1 MIAPILDEIA
11 NEYQGRLRIAKL
23 NIDENPQTPPKFGI
37 RGIPTLILFK
47 NGTVE
52 AQKVGAL
59 SKSQL
64 AASWTAPVRG
74 YLGNQGRNAQPNKGQ
89 GQRHG
94 GNRDGNRDPNR
105 GNVGGRIDEHMTDL
119 EPLGEDDAESSAR
132 PSWRIA
138 QLDEPHELKA
148 KPIHEL
154 VKLAES
160 MGLESMA
167 RSRKQDI
174 IFSILK
180 AHARNGEDIYGDGVL
195 EILQDGFGFLRSAD
209 GSYLAGPDDIYIS
222 PSQIRRFNLRTG
234 DTISGLIRPPKDGER
249 YFALLKVGEIN
260 FDPPESARN
269 KVLFE
274 NLTPFHPTQ
283 RLKLERGNGSTED
296 LTARTIDLV
305 APIGKGQRGLIVSP
319 PKAGKTMLLQN
330 IATSITWNHP
340 EVHLIVLLIDERPEE
355 VTEMQRTVK
364 GEVVSSTFDE
374 PAARHVQVAEM
385 VIEKAKR
392 LVEHKKDV
400 VILLD
405 SITRLARAYN
415 TVVPSSGKV
424 LTGGVDANALQRPK
438 RFFGAARNIEEGGSL
453 TILATALIDTGSKM
467 DDVIYEEFKGTGNSE
482 IHLDR
487 RISEKRVFPAVNIN
501 RSGTRK
507 EELITDQ
514 AELAKMW
521 ILRKLLHPMDELAA
535 IEFLLDKMKDTKT
548 NARVLRGHEA
558 LAAVTAMRRST
569 RPTW

>member
-1 MIAPILDEIA
+1 M
-11 NEYQGRLRIAKL
+11 
-23 NIDENPQTPPKFGI
+23 
-37 RGIPTLILFK
+37 RG
-47 NGTVE
+47 
-52 AQKVGAL
+52 
-59 SKSQL
+59 
-64 AASWTAPVRG
+64 G
-74 YLGNQGRNAQPNKGQ
+74 YLGNRGGGGGGSGGGG
-89 GQRHG
+89 GQRQNRGPRHG
-94 GNRDGNRDPNR
+94 RDPNR
-105 GNVGGRIDEHMTDL
+105 GPRNGNVGG
-119 EPLGEDDAESSAR
+119 PLMEDGPFDHAPFIETGEDAEIISA
-132 PSWRIA
+132 A
-138 QLDEPHELKA
+138 ELAASRKSMNLTTL
-148 KPIHEL
+148 KSMPINKLVEL
-154 VKLAES
+154 AATYGVEN
-160 MGLESMA
+160 MA

-174 IFSILK
+174 IFSLLK
-180 AHARNGEDIYGDGVL
+180 AHARKGEDIYGDGVL

-209 GSYLAGPDDIYIS
+209 GSYLSGPDDIYIS
-222 PSQIRRFNLRTG
+222 PAQIRRFNLRTG
-234 DTISGLIRPPKDGER
+234 DSISGIIRPPKDGER

-260 FDPPESARN
+260 FDSPGNARS

-274 NLTPFHPTQ
+274 NLTPLHPTK

-296 LTARTIDLV
+296 LTARAIDLC

-330 IATSITWNHP
+330 IATAITANHP

-355 VTEMQRTVK
+355 VTEMQRTVN

-467 DDVIYEEFKGTGNSE
+467 DDVIYEEFKGTGNCE

-487 RISEKRVFPAVNIN
+487 RIAEKRVFPALNIN

-507 EELITDQ
+507 EDLITDPG
-514 AELAKMW
+514 ELAKVW

-535 IEFLLDKMKDTKT
+535 VEFLLDKMKDTKT
-548 NARVLRGHEA
+548 NSDFFEA
-558 LAAVTAMRRST
+558 MKR
-569 RPTW
+569 